1 MVAAGG
7 LVLSGCESDQHHSGG
22 SYGGTYEN
30 YDRSYGHGQYQGYP
44 DYGTYPDNGTAAI
57 SW

>member
-44 DYGTYPDNGTAAI
+44 DYGTYPDNRYRRY
-57 SW
+57 